1 MRTSIAATAFAAGLL
16 VAVSGAARA
25 QDNTAGSG
33 SGPYVGFGLG
43 ASFLDD
49 APFYGPGTNGKA
61 DYDTGWGVLG
71 SAGYAF
77 DRNWRAELELGYRR
91 NNVDSMSGG
100 GRSGT
105 GNAGGFSVM
114 GNVLYDI
121 RTGSNWTPY
130 VGVGAG
136 YLRYKASGI
145 APSATTT
152 VNDTSDVFAYQG
164 IAGVSYNVTPSTQLY
179 LDYHY
184 LRANNPDVTNSAG
197 SNLSSEY
204 RDHLVTVGL
213 RYMFGTAPAAA
224 AAPVQ
229 AAAPAPTPAP
239 RQEAQLPRSFQ
250 VFFDFDKSNILP
262 DARPIIEEAANNARK
277 GGMSRVTLT
286 GHTDRAGSDAYNQRL
301 SVRRAEA
308 VKAEFVRLGF
318 NPNDVAVVGK
328 GEADPLVPTAD
339 GVREPKNRRVEIV
352 F

>member
-1 MRTSIAATAFAAGLL
+1 MRTSIATAFAAGLFF
-16 VAVSGAARA
+16 AAAGAASA
-25 QDNTAGSG
+25 QQT
-33 SGPYVGFGLG
+33 GPYVGFGLG

-49 APFYGPGTNGKA
+49 ARFYNGGTNGKA
-61 DYDTGWGVLG
+61 DYDTGWGGLLSG
-71 SAGYAF
+71 GYAF
-77 DRNWRAELELGYRR
+77 DSNWRTELELGYRR
-91 NNVDSMSGG
+91 NDVGSMSGG
-100 GRSGT
+100 RSDK
-105 GNAGGFSVM
+105 GNSNAFSLM

-121 RTGSNWTPY
+121 RTGTNFTPY

-136 YLRYKASGI
+136 YVKYKASGI

-152 VNDTSDVFAYQG
+152 VNDSSDIFAYQG
-164 IAGVSYNVTPSTQLY
+164 IAGVSYTLTPSSQLF

-184 LRANNPDVTNSAG
+184 LRGNNPDVTDSAG
-197 SNLSSEY
+197 THLSTEY
-204 RDHLVTVGL
+204 RDHLVTIGF
-213 RYMFGTAPAAA
+213 RYMFGVPPAAVA
-224 AAPVQ
+224 AAP
-229 AAAPAPTPAP
+229 AAAPAPAPAP

-250 VFFDFDKSNILP
+250 VFFDFDKSNIRP

-277 GGMSRVTLT
+277 GGMSRITLT

-301 SVRRAEA
+301 SIRRAEA
-308 VKAEFVRLGF
+308 VKAELVRLGF